1 MIDKDIKLLE
11 AILFT
16 SGGPVDEKDLKDKI
30 KNKNNF
36 SFIMENLKEFY
47 KNRGINLLKTGNKWS
62 FRTAIDLQ
70 MT

>member
-11 AILFT
+11 AILFA
-16 SGGPVDEKDLKDKI
+16 SGEPVDEKDLKDKI

-47 KNRGINLLKTGNKWS
+47 KIEVL
-62 FRTAIDLQ
+62 IY
-70 MT
+70 